1 VTYRQYY
8 IKLIKDL
15 YRSESLNKGYY
26 QMIKGEKDF
35 LDKDGMA
42 AYKHIEIYLTTL
54 MNRCDRINEL
64 LQSNKVKLND
74 IIDPDVLGFLPAE
87 N

>member
-15 YRSESLNKGYY
+15 YRSESVNKDYY

-35 LDKDGMA
+35 LYKDGMA
-42 AYKHIEIYLTTL
+42 AYKHIEIDLATL
-54 MNRCDRINEL
+54 INRCDRINEL